1 MATESS
7 RATSDVV
14 IRDVKATVRCRIKA
28 IRAANIRTAH
38 TKGRSAYVTMDT
50 WTCVEWYVHCCYA
63 LWAGRFL
70 GVFPREFFAHI
81 SEDTDK

>member
-50 WTCVEWYVHCCYA
+50 
-63 LWAGRFL
+63 
-70 GVFPREFFAHI
+70 
-81 SEDTDK
+81 